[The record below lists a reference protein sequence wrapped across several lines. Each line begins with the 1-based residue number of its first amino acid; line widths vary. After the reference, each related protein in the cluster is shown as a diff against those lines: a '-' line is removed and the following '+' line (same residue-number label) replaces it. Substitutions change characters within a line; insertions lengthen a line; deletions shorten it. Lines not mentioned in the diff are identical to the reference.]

1 MVMDKD
7 GHIGS
12 SMHHGMNVIYF
23 NGIPDDW
30 SISMDNWENLSKL
43 IDNFIE
49 YKPYAAAYK
58 TN

>member
-1 MVMDKD
+1 
-7 GHIGS
+7 
-12 SMHHGMNVIYF
+12 MHHGMNVIYF

-30 SISMDNWENLSKL
+30 SISMDNWENLFKL

-49 YKPYAAAYK
+49 YKPYAASYK